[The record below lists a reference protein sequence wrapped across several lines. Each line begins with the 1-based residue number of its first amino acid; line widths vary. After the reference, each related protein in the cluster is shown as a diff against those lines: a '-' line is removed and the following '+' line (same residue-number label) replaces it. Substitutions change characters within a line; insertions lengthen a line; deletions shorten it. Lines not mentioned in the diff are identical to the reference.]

1 MIQFN
6 FNRFGKLAKW
16 SLTVDRGFYLKNLLN
31 VFVVLSL
38 FFIAFT
44 TRFFHIYVN
53 DNDSAYSPCVAATMI
68 MLFITIVTGPSWMFS
83 SMKGKHDLQA
93 LLMLPASNFE
103 KYLMRYSTWI
113 LLLPLYIVAF
123 LGADLVQYLVNVIWG
138 NENVTFVTTALIDHI
153 KELSVRLPKKYEST
167 RTIWHGVIACVLL
180 FHSVYTL
187 GGTFF
192 RSHKFAWV
200 LTTVAIILVSMLC
213 IWLLPDGTGYS
224 DWDSSQVTFGWDM
237 FYAVW
242 FLGNFWLSYRLFC
255 RQQVIGKFVNL

>member
-6 FNRFGKLAKW
+6 FNRFGKLMRW
-16 SLTVDRGFYLKNLLN
+16 SLTVDRGFYLRNLLN

-38 FFIAFT
+38 LFIAFT
-44 TRFFHIYVN
+44 THFFHIIVMGENADY
-53 DNDSAYSPCVAATMI
+53 TMC
-68 MLFITIVTGPSWMFS
+68 FIVTMVMFIITVVTGPSWMFS
-83 SMKGKHDLQA
+83 SMKSKHDLQT
-93 LLMLPASNFE
+93 LLMLPASNLE

-113 LLLPLYIVAF
+113 ILLPLYIVAF

-138 NENVTFVTTALIDHI
+138 NENLAFVTTEVIND
-153 KELSVRLPKKYEST
+153 LSDTFTKLPKEGP
-167 RTIWHGVIACVLL
+167 RNMWHGAIATMLL
-180 FHSVYTL
+180 FHSVYAL

-192 RSHKFAWV
+192 RSHKFAWI
-200 LTTVAIILVSMLC
+200 LTTVVIIVVCMLC
-213 IWLLPDGTGYS
+213 IWLLPQGTGYS
-224 DWDSSQVTFGWDM
+224 DKDSSQVTFGWDV

>member
-6 FNRFGKLAKW
+6 FNRFVKLAKW

-38 FFIAFT
+38 LFIAFT
-44 TRFFHIYVN
+44 THFFHIIVMGENADY
-53 DNDSAYSPCVAATMI
+53 TMC
-68 MLFITIVTGPSWMFS
+68 FIVTMVMFIITVVTGPSWMFS
-83 SMKGKHDLQA
+83 NMKGQHDLQT
-93 LLMLPASNFE
+93 LLMLPASNLE

-123 LGADLVQYLVNVIWG
+123 FGADLVQYLVNVIWG
-138 NENVTFVTTALIDHI
+138 NENLAFVTTEVINDLSDTFTKLS
-153 KELSVRLPKKYEST
+153 KEDPRNM
-167 RTIWHGVIACVLL
+167 WHGGIATMLL

-192 RSHKFAWV
+192 RSHKFAWI
-200 LTTVAIILVSMLC
+200 LTTVVIIVVCMFC
-213 IWLLPDGTGYS
+213 IWLLPQGTGYS
-224 DWDSSQVTFGWDM
+224 DKDSSQVTFGWDV

>member
-6 FNRFGKLAKW
+6 LNRFGKLAKW
-16 SLTVDRGFYLKNLLN
+16 SLTTDRGFYLRNLLN

-44 TRFFHIYVN
+44 THFFRINLNGHSDGY
-53 DNDSAYSPCVAATMI
+53 APCLAATMI
-68 MLFITIVTGPSWMFS
+68 IFIITVVTGPAWMFS
-83 SMKGKHDLQA
+83 SMKGKHDLQT

-123 LGADLVQYLVNVIWG
+123 LGADLVQYLVNVLSG
-138 NENVTFVTTALIDHI
+138 SEHVKFVTTVFIDHVNALLVSASHAPQYFLNAMI
-153 KELSVRLPKKYEST
+153 TLVF
-167 RTIWHGVIACVLL
+167 L
-180 FHSVYTL
+180 FHSLYAL

-192 RSHKFAWV
+192 RSHKYSWV
-200 LTTVAIILVSMLC
+200 MTTVSIIVLSMVILWLSPESSEGSVDKEYTTMEIVLWEAIY
-213 IWLLPDGTGYS
+213 G
-224 DWDSSQVTFGWDM
+224 
-237 FYAVW
+237 VW
-242 FLGNFWLSYRLFC
+242 FLLNFWLSYRLFC

>member
-6 FNRFGKLAKW
+6 LNRFGKLAKW

-53 DNDSAYSPCVAATMI
+53 DNDSGYAPCLAATMI
-68 MLFITIVTGPSWMFS
+68 MFIITVITGPAWMFS
-83 SMKGKHDLQA
+83 SLRNKHDLQT

-123 LGADLVQYLVNVIWG
+123 LGADLIQYLVNVIWG
-138 NENVTFVTTALIDHI
+138 NEEVTFVTTVFIDHVNALLA
-153 KELSVRLPKKYEST
+153 KMQHT
-167 RTIWHGVIACVLL
+167 RRYLVNGIIACVFL
-180 FHSVYTL
+180 FHSLYML

-192 RSHKFAWV
+192 RSHKFSWV
-200 LTTVAIILVSMLC
+200 LSTVAIIVLC
-213 IWLLPDGTGYS
+213 MVILWLSPESSEGSVDREHSTMEIIA
-224 DWDSSQVTFGWDM
+224 WDVLYGI
-237 FYAVW
+237 W
-242 FLGNFWLSYRLFC
+242 FLFNIWLSYRLFC
-255 RQQVIGKFVNL
+255 RQQIIGKFVNL